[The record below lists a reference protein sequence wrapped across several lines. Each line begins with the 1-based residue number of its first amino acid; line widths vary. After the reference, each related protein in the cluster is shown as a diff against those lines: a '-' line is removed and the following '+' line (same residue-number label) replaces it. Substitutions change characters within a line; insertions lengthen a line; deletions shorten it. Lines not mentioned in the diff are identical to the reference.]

1 MIHCKVWTGKLQ
13 PHIEWELTKANVR
26 EVTQVEWTSKG
37 DQEVKFVEYR
47 FYLSRL
53 PLYYTMYIIAPTI
66 IVTGIVILVF
76 HLPNIGG
83 EKITLSISG
92 TFHSQNRVVGDA
104 NVAYIRHQHRYIQL
118 VPLMFET
125 I

>member
-104 NVAYIRHQHRYIQL
+104 NVAYIRHQHRYTQL

>member
-92 TFHSQNRVVGDA
+92 RFHPQNRFRQ
-104 NVAYIRHQHRYIQL
+104 NVAKSVANIVIL
-118 VPLMFET
+118 N
-125 I
+125 

>member
-1 MIHCKVWTGKLQ
+1 MWTGKLQ

-92 TFHSQNRVVGDA
+92 TFRVVAPKRGLLVMEVSPRSVT
-104 NVAYIRHQHRYIQL
+104 NISIQ
-118 VPLMFET
+118 
-125 I
+125 

>member
-1 MIHCKVWTGKLQ
+1 MWTGKLQ

-92 TFHSQNRVVGDA
+92 KFQNENPMLPKSERCGGYFD
-104 NVAYIRHQHRYIQL
+104 
-118 VPLMFET
+118 
-125 I
+125 